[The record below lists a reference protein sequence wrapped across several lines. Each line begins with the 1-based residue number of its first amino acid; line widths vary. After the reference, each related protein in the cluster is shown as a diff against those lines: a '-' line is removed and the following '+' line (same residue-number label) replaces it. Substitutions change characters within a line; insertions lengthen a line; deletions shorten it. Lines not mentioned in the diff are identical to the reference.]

1 MIMKEKTE
9 MVASSLSIRYH
20 LKCNMIKKQLRKKKR
35 NQKKPK

>member
-1 MIMKEKTE
+1 MKEKTE
-9 MVASSLSIRYH
+9 MVVSYLNTRYH